1 MASSAVGTEYISD
14 IVIGLQYGDEGK
26 GKIVHALAK
35 KADAYDYCV
44 RFNGGANA
52 GHTIYHDGKKIVT
65 HQVPSGILFGI
76 PCIIGDNCYVDL
88 DKLHVELAM
97 LQDNG
102 INTHDMIYLS
112 TNVHIITSEHLRE
125 DAAES
130 AIGTTKSG
138 IGPCARDK
146 YGRTGMRVDMLM
158 SFGSSDKIDSLIHA
172 GIQIVN
178 PAELFIKFYST
189 NGHHPRVLV
198 EGAQAYGLDI
208 THGDYPY
215 VTSSHCLATDCL
227 NMGIN
232 MMPTDKKGNKYKLRI
247 WGVAKAYE
255 TYVGAKHF
263 QPDDEPTLCK
273 IQTVGHEF
281 GSTTGRKRQCNYL
294 DLSRLRKAGFLNQIT
309 HLVINKCD
317 VLEHPDVNTF
327 RFADVTYEAPDIECF
342 KLFVTESM
350 KSVPCLADKNI
361 YFEHAADSDTVFQ

>member
-1 MASSAVGTEYISD
+1 MANTYISD

-35 KADAYDYCV
+35 NKDVYEYCI

-52 GHTIYHDGKKIVT
+52 GHTIYHNGVKIVT

-88 DKLHVELAM
+88 DKLLAELNM
-97 LQDNG
+97 LQYNG
-102 INTHDMIYLS
+102 ITTHNMVYLS
-112 TNVHIITSEHLRE
+112 TKAHIITTEHLRE
-125 DAAES
+125 DGAES
-130 AIGTTKSG
+130 VIGTTKSG
-138 IGPCARDK
+138 IGPCARAK
-146 YGRTGMRVDMLM
+146 YGRTGMRVGNASMVKSLM
-158 SFGSSDKIDSLIHA
+158 HA
-172 GIQIVN
+172 GIKIVE
-178 PAELFIKFYST
+178 PAKLFMKYYLQ
-189 NGHHPRVLV
+189 NGRHPRVLV

-232 MMPTDKKGNKYKLRI
+232 MMPTDRHGNKYQLRI

-255 TYVGAKHF
+255 TYVGAKQF
-263 QPDDEPTLCK
+263 QPIDDPILSK
-273 IQTVGHEF
+273 IQEVGQEF

-294 DLSRLRKAGFLNQIT
+294 NLSRLCESAFLNQVT

-317 VLEHPDVNTF
+317 VLEHPDINTYQ
-327 RFADVTYEAPDIECF
+327 FADTMYKATDMTEF
-342 KLFVTESM
+342 KEFIKTNM
-350 KSVPCLADKNI
+350 NSVPCLKDEHI
-361 YFEHAADSDTVFQ
+361 YFEHAADSDTVFK

>member
-1 MASSAVGTEYISD
+1 MTEYISD

-35 KADAYDYCV
+35 NVDAYDYCV

-97 LQDNG
+97 LQANG
-102 INTHDMIYLS
+102 INTNDMIYLS
-112 TNVHIITSEHLRE
+112 TKAHIITPEQLRE
-125 DAAES
+125 DGAES

-138 IGPCARDK
+138 IGPCARAK
-146 YGRTGMRVDMLM
+146 YGRTGTRVDMLM
-158 SFGSSDKIDSLIHA
+158 SSGAGDKVESLIHA
-172 GIQIVN
+172 GIQIIN
-178 PAELFIKFYST
+178 PTELFIKFYDT
-189 NGHHPRVLV
+189 YGHHPRVLV

-232 MMPTDKKGNKYKLRI
+232 MMPTDKRGNKYKLRI

-255 TYVGAKHF
+255 TYVGAKQF
-263 QPDDEPTLCK
+263 QPANELILNK
-273 IQTVGHEF
+273 IQEIGHEF

-294 DLSRLRKAGFLNQIT
+294 NLSRLRESAFLNQIT

-317 VLEHPDVNTF
+317 VLEHPDINSY
-327 RFADVTYEAPDIECF
+327 RFADVMYEAPDMTTF
-342 KLFVTESM
+342 KEFVKM
-350 KSVPCLADKNI
+350 NMASVPCLEDKNI

>member
-1 MASSAVGTEYISD
+1 
-14 IVIGLQYGDEGK
+14 
-26 GKIVHALAK
+26 
-35 KADAYDYCV
+35 
-44 RFNGGANA
+44 
-52 GHTIYHDGKKIVT
+52 
-65 HQVPSGILFGI
+65 
-76 PCIIGDNCYVDL
+76 
-88 DKLHVELAM
+88 M
-97 LQDNG
+97 LQTNG

-112 TNVHIITSEHLRE
+112 TKAHIITEEHLRE
-125 DAAES
+125 DGAES

-138 IGPCARDK
+138 IGPCARAK

-158 SFGSSDKIDSLIHA
+158 TSGATDKVDSLIHA

-178 PAELFIKFYST
+178 PAELFINFYAT

-232 MMPTDKKGNKYKLRI
+232 MMPTDKRGNKYKLRI
-247 WGVAKAYE
+247 WGIAKAYE
-255 TYVGAKHF
+255 TYVGAKQF
-263 QPDDEPTLCK
+263 QPVDDSILDK
-273 IQTVGHEF
+273 IQEVGHEF

-294 DLSRLRKAGFLNQIT
+294 NLQRLLEAAFLNQIT

-317 VLEHPDVNTF
+317 VLEHPEINKY
-327 RFADVTYEAPDIECF
+327 RFADYICEAPDMTTF
-342 KLFVTESM
+342 KEFVKM
-350 KSVPCLADKNI
+350 VMDSVPCLEDKNI